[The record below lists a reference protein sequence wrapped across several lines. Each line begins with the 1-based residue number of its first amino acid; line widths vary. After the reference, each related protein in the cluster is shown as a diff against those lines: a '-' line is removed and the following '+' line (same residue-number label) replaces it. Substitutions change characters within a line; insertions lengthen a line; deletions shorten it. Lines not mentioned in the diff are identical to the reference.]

1 MPLRLLDYVTQIY
14 KVQLRKWSPQHSTF
28 DEFRLQ
34 PVLPLVLYT
43 GERAWSDTG
52 TITGLID
59 SGELFA
65 GITPSFSPLFFNLSA
80 SSDQRVRETGGA
92 FGAVLRLYRDRHL
105 NMEGFRSRLSEVVR
119 EIAELPQQ
127 ERLRWLELLSY
138 IDAFVYHVRNASE
151 HPELIGMVEAS
162 AATDEERRAIMAVEM
177 TMATYHR
184 EQAVI
189 SANQETLIR
198 RFRASDLANFQWN

>member
-1 MPLRLLDYVTQIY
+1 
-14 KVQLRKWSPQHSTF
+14 
-28 DEFRLQ
+28 
-34 PVLPLVLYT
+34 
-43 GERAWSDTG
+43 
-52 TITGLID
+52 
-59 SGELFA
+59 
-65 GITPSFSPLFFNLSA
+65 
-80 SSDQRVRETGGA
+80 
-92 FGAVLRLYRDRHL
+92 
-105 NMEGFRSRLSEVVR
+105 MEGFRSRLSEVVR

-198 RFRASDLANFQWN
+198 LLRLRFGELPVELTDRVYNTHKVKILNAWLDRVVTAKSLSDMGILNPKRARK